1 MRALQGLG
9 SAIVVSGLFC
19 FFLVGLLGATWPFAL
34 GSGLV
39 LGLGI
44 IAVVGTRSS
53 EKDVAA
59 DTAWREAAPDLP
71 PASDRRAMELAQ
83 STMPGPEK
91 ARRSGGRGAR
101 GPGAGDPGAGARPS
115 PKRGPGR

>member
-9 SAIVVSGLFC
+9 SAIVVSSVFC
-19 FFLVGLLGATWPFAL
+19 FFLVGLLGATWPFAI

-83 STMPGPEK
+83 TTMPGPEK
-91 ARRSGGRGAR
+91 ARRIGGRGAR
-101 GPGAGDPGAGARPS
+101 APGTGDPGAGNRPS
-115 PKRGPGR
+115 PKRGPDR

>member
-9 SAIVVSGLFC
+9 SAIVVSSVFC
-19 FFLVGLLGATWPFAL
+19 FFLVGLLGATWPFAI

-59 DTAWREAAPDLP
+59 DAAWREAAWDLP

-83 STMPGPEK
+83 SAMPGPEK
-91 ARRSGGRGAR
+91 ARRNGRRGGG
-101 GPGAGDPGAGARPS
+101 GPAAGNRPS
-115 PKRGPGR
+115 PKGGAVR

>member
-44 IAVVGTRSS
+44 IAVVGTRAS

-59 DTAWREAAPDLP
+59 DAAWREAAADLP

-91 ARRSGGRGAR
+91 ARRNRGRDSGAP
-101 GPGAGDPGAGARPS
+101 GPGDPGTGTSS
-115 PKRGPGR
+115 PPQRGPGR